1 MNLPPIAVQAGRRI
15 LGWQVPSRAR
25 YRGGVAGK
33 FGLEIGGPSIVFGD
47 SGELPLYR
55 YVAGLDNC
63 NFAFETVW
71 EGKQVEGETYFYHPR
86 RPNGSNFV
94 REATD
99 LRGIPNH
106 KYDFILSCH
115 NLEHISNPVRALREW
130 MRVIKPGGTIV
141 ILLPDYRHTFDHR
154 RTPTPVE
161 HMLEDYRLQTDE
173 TDLTHL
179 DEILELHDLSR
190 DLAAGSKEQFRA
202 RSRQNFAN
210 RCLHHHVFDERN
222 SRALCEAVGLE
233 VKLAEVAK
241 PQHIA
246 ILAQSP
252 LVGKDRNPS

>member
-1 MNLPPIAVQAGRRI
+1 MNVPSVAIQAGRRI
-15 LGWQVPSRAR
+15 LGWQVSSRAR
-25 YRGGVAGK
+25 YRARVRDK

-63 NFAFETVW
+63 NFASETVW
-71 EGKQVEGETYFYHPR
+71 EGKQVEGETYLYHPR
-86 RPNGSNFV
+86 KSKGFSFI

-106 KYDFILSCH
+106 KYDFVLSCH
-115 NLEHISNPVRALREW
+115 NLEHISNPVRALKEW
-130 MRVIKPGGTIV
+130 MRVVRPGGAIV

-154 RTPTPVE
+154 RTPTSVD
-161 HMLEDYRLQTDE
+161 HMLEDYELQRDE

-179 DEILELHDLSR
+179 EEILELHDLSR
-190 DLAAGSKEQFRA
+190 DLAAGSKEQFRE
-202 RSRQNFAN
+202 RSLQNASN

-222 SRALCEAVGLE
+222 SRSLCEAVGLE
-233 VKLAEVAK
+233 VELAEVAK

-246 ILAQSP
+246 VLARTAP
-252 LVGKDRNPS
+252 LTRPEIV